1 MLMNKLKLNEEK
13 TEIILCNPKKFD
25 IHISS
30 LKFGDEVVNFSNSGK
45 NLGVVFDEKLNM
57 NEHITSVSKTV
68 YSEIRRLKQVRNF
81 ITSKSSLQKLASS
94 FILSRLDYC
103 NSLFSNLPDKELN
116 KLQKLQNYAARV
128 ILKKPIREHA
138 KPLLRDLHWL
148 PINARVDYK
157 ICVLIF
163 KCLNGLAPAYLSNL
177 VSIYKPS
184 RNLRSSK
191 AFLLTPVPSN
201 FVRLGDRAFSVYA
214 PKIWKK
220 IPNYMKNCKSL
231 ETFKRKLKTY
241 FLSNQ

>member
-1 MLMNKLKLNEEK
+1 MYADDTQLYISIEPDNIDVLVSNLELCLNDIRNWMLINKLKLNEEK

-30 LKFGDEVVNFSNSGK
+30 LKFGDEVVNFSNAGK
-45 NLGVVFDEKLNM
+45 NLGVIFDEKLNM

-128 ILKKPIREHA
+128 ILK
-138 KPLLRDLHWL
+138 
-148 PINARVDYK
+148 
-157 ICVLIF
+157 
-163 KCLNGLAPAYLSNL
+163 NL
-177 VSIYKPS
+177 
-184 RNLRSSK
+184 
-191 AFLLTPVPSN
+191 
-201 FVRLGDRAFSVYA
+201 
-214 PKIWKK
+214 
-220 IPNYMKNCKSL
+220 
-231 ETFKRKLKTY
+231 
-241 FLSNQ
+241 